1 MAQAQAGYEPQQAG
15 YEPPADPPV
24 VILSPEEYRQ
34 YNLGRIPQEG
44 DVPTFN
50 SDRHAIFGGFPD
62 GVWIH
67 KDDSFVDMTSP
78 ITVVESKV
86 CERTVT
92 NGKGRKRRLRYV
104 GVSFINT
111 DGRVCW
117 TNYKTDGKGNGKGT
131 WMTLIPQP
139 LLTVTVLPLPAL
151 LPPAMSQP
159 EVAGAPLPAPVA
171 RAISQSGDVGAHTAA
186 IDETH
191 EQDYQWVD

>member
-1 MAQAQAGYEPQQAG
+1 MAADPWATWQTPQPKGYEPQQAG
-15 YEPPADPPV
+15 YEPPADPPA

-44 DVPTFN
+44 DVLIFN
-50 SDRHAIFGGFPD
+50 SDRHAIFDGFPV
-62 GVWIH
+62 GVWLR
-67 KDDSFVDMTSP
+67 KDDSFVDMTST
-78 ITVVESKV
+78 ITVAESKV

-104 GVSFINT
+104 GVSFING

-117 TNYKTDGKGNGKGT
+117 TNYKNDGKGNGKGA

-139 LLTVTVLPLPAL
+139 LLTVTVTPLPAL

-159 EVAGAPLPAPVA
+159 GVTGATLPAPVA
-171 RAISQSGDVGAHTAA
+171 GGISQCEDFSELD
-186 IDETH
+186 
-191 EQDYQWVD
+191 